1 MGFNSLAQTIF
12 SGLSNGA
19 LYAFVALGFS
29 LVNRSTGIINFAQG
43 DLTMLGG
50 MLTAVL
56 AQAGVPLWIAVTVAA
71 LVCALV
77 GAVFYQFAIRP
88 ARRATMTQLT
98 IMTIGLSIL
107 IRGGV
112 VTEWGSDPLSVP
124 AFSGDSPLHVLG
136 ISILPQEVW
145 LIGALLAM
153 LLASAWFFQRT
164 MLGLALRASAANPI
178 GASYMGIDP
187 AALGLVAFALAGFL
201 GGLGG
206 AIWSPI
212 YFAQVDVGL
221 GLGLKGF
228 TAAVIGGMS
237 TVWGPIAGGLALAML
252 EAFTGGFI
260 SSSWQDAVLYGAMLV
275 MLLLRPQGLLGK
287 AKPAGAADQEPS
299 TSTRVRRVSLSG
311 NEMGLLG
318 GGVAMVALVPLLFG
332 DVGVGNG
339 IFALIMTIVVVGLVL
354 ITGYGGQLALG
365 QGAFMMIGAYSS
377 GCLTVRFGWP
387 PLAAM
392 ALGMLLSVLA
402 ALALG
407 RVIFRLHGYYL
418 SMSSLAVLMICL
430 TAAREW
436 EFTGGANGIPG
447 IPSFSVGGLVIAS
460 DAAFYWLALACA
472 ALAGFGAL
480 SLARSRVG
488 RALLAVRSSE
498 SAARACGVD
507 VVWLKSQVFAF
518 SAAAA
523 SLAGSLYV
531 HYLGIA
537 NPHPFGVDA
546 SIQQIT
552 ALTVGGY
559 MLLSGAYVGSVVVVA
574 LPAAI
579 TWLAGAAETQSVAG
593 LQNVCF
599 GALLI
604 ALIIAQTTGKWRDVG
619 LPVAVRRSLR
629 RVPVWRRAS

>member
-1 MGFNSLAQTIF
+1 VGFDSFVQTGF
-12 SGLSNGA
+12 SGLANGA
-19 LYAFVALGFS
+19 IYAFVALGFS

-50 MLTAVL
+50 MLAAVL
-56 AQAGVPLWIAVTVAA
+56 TADGVPLWIAVPAAA
-71 LVCALV
+71 LICALV
-77 GAVFYQFAIRP
+77 GGLFYQFAIRP

-107 IRGGV
+107 VRGCV
-112 VTEWGSDPLSVP
+112 ITLWGSDPQPVP
-124 AFSGDSPLHVLG
+124 SFSGDAPLHLG
-136 ISILPQEVW
+136 RLSVLPQELW
-145 LIGALLAM
+145 LIGALIVMVAATAL
-153 LLASAWFFQRT
+153 FFQRT
-164 MLGLALRASAANPI
+164 MIGLAMRASAANPL
-178 GASYMGIDP
+178 GALHMGIDP
-187 AALGLVAFALAGFL
+187 ARLGLVAFGLAGLL

-237 TVWGPIAGGLALAML
+237 TPWGPIVGGVVLALL
-252 EAFTGGFI
+252 EAFTAGAI
-260 SSSWQDAVLYGAMLV
+260 SSSWQDAILYGLMLA

-287 AKPAGAADQEPS
+287 KKAPGAEERAAAPSARARPVTLGRHDVVGLIAGLALLALAPAVLGDAAL
-299 TSTRVRRVSLSG
+299 T
-311 NEMGLLG
+311 
-318 GGVAMVALVPLLFG
+318 
-332 DVGVGNG
+332 NG
-339 IFALIMTIVVVGLVL
+339 IFALIMTMVVLGLVL

-365 QGAFMMIGAYSS
+365 QGAFMMIGAYAS
-377 GCLTVRFGWP
+377 GYLTLQQGWP

-392 ALGMLLSVLA
+392 ATGMVISIGV

-418 SMSSLAVLMICL
+418 SMASLGVLMIVL
-430 TAAREW
+430 TTAREW
-436 EFTGGANGIPG
+436 SAVTGGANGLPG
-447 IPSFSVGGLVIAS
+447 IAPFSIGRMVVSS
-460 DAAFYWLALACA
+460 DTANYLLMLACCGIVA
-472 ALAGFGAL
+472 FCAL
-480 SLARSRVG
+480 SLARSRIG

-498 SAARACGVD
+498 GAARACGVD
-507 VVWLKSQVFAF
+507 VAWLKTQVFAF

-523 SLAGSLYV
+523 SMAGSLYV

-546 SIQQIT
+546 TIAQVT

-559 MLLSGAYVGSVVVVA
+559 MALSGAFIGSAVVVA

-579 TWLAGAAETQSVAG
+579 GWVTGSAETQSLAG
-593 LQNVCF
+593 LQSVVF
-599 GALLI
+599 GLLLV
-604 ALIIAQTTGKWRDVG
+604 ALIIVQTAAPFGRMPRLTLPLLARIG
-619 LPVAVRRSLR
+619 LRRRST
-629 RVPVWRRAS
+629 